1 MCADDIISAAA
12 LGFIFVPNSHCLFT
26 AQRKCQLCRQAAARY
41 LSLVVSYCVGDCSH
55 CSPADG
61 SSGNSARFFRGWGS
75 TGDMDFISNIWKNTT
90 KGAEPQA
97 KAPESAEGSDA
108 PDNKP
113 TNEAAANEPQAPSK
127 EGGGGGSDSGS
138 TSGPD
143 TDAPP
148 TPETPKPAAN
158 AAPSNDKGPMGA
170 GISIPLENVSHKA
183 MESAK
188 SFGSFL
194 YSVANKAGKTV
205 QETAKQIKTTVEENS
220 ILADF
225 NREQETFV
233 KGKQRCDTGIL
244 PWVGCEDEENVK
256 QQILSLS
263 ADKRNF
269 VRSPPS
275 GVMFEFDMDTMSPV
289 AMALLQ
295 EDGNLEKMR
304 FELVPKWIPETDF
317 WRNYF
322 YRVSLIKQSTQ
333 LSALGHGKGAGS
345 SSSGDTSSVSS
356 QQSPSD
362 ESSKQNLAAGDDDEA
377 LDSPTHEFVSDTFQG
392 TKISEEE
399 VKLGMKQLGMGDK
412 AADDDWEKELQQ
424 ELQDYEVVATDS
436 AAQGDDPEWENEIQE
451 MLAAHK

>member
-1 MCADDIISAAA
+1 
-12 LGFIFVPNSHCLFT
+12 
-26 AQRKCQLCRQAAARY
+26 
-41 LSLVVSYCVGDCSH
+41 
-55 CSPADG
+55 
-61 SSGNSARFFRGWGS
+61 
-75 TGDMDFISNIWKNTT
+75 MDFISNIWKNTT
-90 KGAEPQA
+90 KGSEPQA
-97 KAPESAEGSDA
+97 KAPESAEGGDA

-113 TNEAAANEPQAPSK
+113 TNEATSEPQATSK
-127 EGGGGGSDSGS
+127 ESGGGGSDSGS

-158 AAPSNDKGPMGA
+158 AAPSNDKGPLGT
-170 GISIPLENVSHKA
+170 GISLPLENVSQKA

-225 NREQETFV
+225 NREQESFL
-233 KGKQRCDTGIL
+233 KCKQRCDTGIL

-275 GVMFEFDMDTMSPV
+275 GVMFEFDMDTVSPV

-333 LSALGHGKGAGS
+333 LSALGHGKGTGS

-356 QQSPSD
+356 QQSHSD
-362 ESSKQNLAAGDDDEA
+362 ESNKQTLAAGDDDEA

-392 TKISEEE
+392 NKISEEE

-412 AADDDWEKELQQ
+412 AADDEWEKELQQ

-451 MLAAHK
+451 MLAAQK

>member
-1 MCADDIISAAA
+1 MTAVRLEASPRISCA
-12 LGFIFVPNSHCLFT
+12 
-26 AQRKCQLCRQAAARY
+26 Q
-41 LSLVVSYCVGDCSH
+41 
-55 CSPADG
+55 
-61 SSGNSARFFRGWGS
+61 SSTRS
-75 TGDMDFISNIWKNTT
+75 MDFISNIWKNTT
-90 KGAEPQA
+90 KGSEQQA
-97 KAPESAEGSDA
+97 KAPEPAEGGDA

-113 TNEAAANEPQAPSK
+113 TNEATKEPQAAAPSK
-127 EGGGGGSDSGS
+127 EGGGGSDSGS

-143 TDAPP
+143 SDAPP
-148 TPETPKPAAN
+148 SPETPNPAA
-158 AAPSNDKGPMGA
+158 AVPPSNDKAPLGT
-170 GISIPLENVSHKA
+170 GITIPLENVSQKA

-188 SFGSFL
+188 SIGSFL
-194 YSVANKAGKTV
+194 FSVANKAGKTV
-205 QETAKQIKTTVEENS
+205 QETAKQLKTTVEENS

-233 KGKQRCDTGIL
+233 KSKQRCDVGIL

-275 GVMFEFDMDTMSPV
+275 GVQFEFDMDTMSPV

-295 EDGNLEKMR
+295 EDSNLEKMR
-304 FELVPKWIPETDF
+304 FEIVPKWIPELDF

-333 LSALGHGKGAGS
+333 LSALSHGKGAGS

-362 ESSKQNLAAGDDDEA
+362 ESTKQHLAAGEDEEA

-392 TKISEEE
+392 NKISEEE
-399 VKLGMKQLGMGDK
+399 VKMGMKQLGMGDK
-412 AADDDWEKELQQ
+412 AVSADDEWEKELQQ
-424 ELQDYEVVATDS
+424 ELQDYEVVATD
-436 AAQGDDPEWENEIQE
+436 AAAHGDDAEWENEIQE
-451 MLAAHK
+451 MLAAEK

>member
-1 MCADDIISAAA
+1 MR
-12 LGFIFVPNSHCLFT
+12 LT
-26 AQRKCQLCRQAAARY
+26 
-41 LSLVVSYCVGDCSH
+41 
-55 CSPADG
+55 
-61 SSGNSARFFRGWGS
+61 RGWGS
-75 TGDMDFISNIWKNTT
+75 TGSMDFISNIWKNTT

-97 KAPESAEGSDA
+97 KAPESAEGGDA

-113 TNEAAANEPQAPSK
+113 TNEATHEPQPAAPSK
-127 EGGGGGSDSGS
+127 ESGGGSDSSS

-143 TDAPP
+143 SDAPP
-148 TPETPKPAAN
+148 SPETPKPAAN
-158 AAPSNDKGPMGA
+158 VESSNDKGHLGT
-170 GISIPLENVSHKA
+170 GISIPLENVSQKA

-233 KGKQRCDTGIL
+233 KCKQRCDTGIL

-256 QQILSLS
+256 QQILTLS

-275 GVMFEFDMDTMSPV
+275 GVQFEFDMDTMSPI

-295 EDGNLEKMR
+295 EDPDLEKMR
-304 FELVPKWIPETDF
+304 FELVPKWIPEIDF

-322 YRVSLIKQSTQ
+322 YRVSLVKQSTQ
-333 LSALGHGKGAGS
+333 LSVLSHGKGAGS

-356 QQSPSD
+356 RQSPSD
-362 ESSKQNLAAGDDDEA
+362 ESNKQNLAAGDDDEA

-392 TKISEEE
+392 AKISQEE

-412 AADDDWEKELQQ
+412 AADDEWEKELQQ
-424 ELQDYEVVATDS
+424 ELQDYEVVATDP
-436 AAQGDDPEWENEIQE
+436 AAQVDDPEWENEIQE
-451 MLAAHK
+451 MLAAQK

>member
-1 MCADDIISAAA
+1 
-12 LGFIFVPNSHCLFT
+12 
-26 AQRKCQLCRQAAARY
+26 
-41 LSLVVSYCVGDCSH
+41 
-55 CSPADG
+55 
-61 SSGNSARFFRGWGS
+61 
-75 TGDMDFISNIWKNTT
+75 MDFISNIWKNTT

-97 KAPESAEGSDA
+97 KAPESTEAGDA

-113 TNEAAANEPQAPSK
+113 TNEAATNEPQAPSK
-127 EGGGGGSDSGS
+127 ESGGGGSDSGS

-158 AAPSNDKGPMGA
+158 VAPSNDKGSLGA
-170 GISIPLENVSHKA
+170 GIAIPLENVSQKA
-183 MESAK
+183 MEV
-188 SFGSFL
+188 GEI
-194 YSVANKAGKTV
+194 
-205 QETAKQIKTTVEENS
+205 ETAKQIKTTVEENS

-233 KGKQRCDTGIL
+233 KGKQKCDTGIL

-322 YRVSLIKQSTQ
+322 YRVSLHQAVDTAKRTRSRQGCWKQQ
-333 LSALGHGKGAGS
+333 QWRHL
-345 SSSGDTSSVSS
+345 VSLITAES
-356 QQSPSD
+356 IRRKQQ
-362 ESSKQNLAAGDDDEA
+362 
-377 LDSPTHEFVSDTFQG
+377 TEFG
-392 TKISEEE
+392 
-399 VKLGMKQLGMGDK
+399 GRR
-412 AADDDWEKELQQ
+412 
-424 ELQDYEVVATDS
+424 
-436 AAQGDDPEWENEIQE
+436 
-451 MLAAHK
+451 

>member
-1 MCADDIISAAA
+1 MR
-12 LGFIFVPNSHCLFT
+12 LT
-26 AQRKCQLCRQAAARY
+26 
-41 LSLVVSYCVGDCSH
+41 
-55 CSPADG
+55 
-61 SSGNSARFFRGWGS
+61 RGWGS
-75 TGDMDFISNIWKNTT
+75 TGSMDFISNIWKNTT

-97 KAPESAEGSDA
+97 KAPESAEGGDA

-113 TNEAAANEPQAPSK
+113 TNEATHEPQPAAPSK
-127 EGGGGGSDSGS
+127 ESGGGSDSSS

-143 TDAPP
+143 SDAPP
-148 TPETPKPAAN
+148 SPETPKPAAN
-158 AAPSNDKGPMGA
+158 VESSNDKGHLGT
-170 GISIPLENVSHKA
+170 GISIPLENVSQKA

-233 KGKQRCDTGIL
+233 KCKQRCDTGIL

-256 QQILSLS
+256 QQILTLS

-275 GVMFEFDMDTMSPV
+275 GVQFEFDMDTMSPI

-295 EDGNLEKMR
+295 EDPDLEKMR
-304 FELVPKWIPETDF
+304 FELVPKWIPEIDF

-322 YRVSLIKQSTQ
+322 YRVSLVKQSTQ
-333 LSALGHGKGAGS
+333 LSVLSHGKGAGS

-356 QQSPSD
+356 RQSPSD
-362 ESSKQNLAAGDDDEA
+362 ESNKQNLAAGDDDEA

-392 TKISEEE
+392 TKISQEE

-412 AADDDWEKELQQ
+412 AADDEWEKELQQ
-424 ELQDYEVVATDS
+424 ELQDYEVVATDP
-436 AAQGDDPEWENEIQE
+436 AAQVDDPEWENEIQE
-451 MLAAHK
+451 MLAAQK

>member
-1 MCADDIISAAA
+1 
-12 LGFIFVPNSHCLFT
+12 
-26 AQRKCQLCRQAAARY
+26 
-41 LSLVVSYCVGDCSH
+41 
-55 CSPADG
+55 
-61 SSGNSARFFRGWGS
+61 
-75 TGDMDFISNIWKNTT
+75 MDFISNIWKNTA
-90 KGAEPQA
+90 KGAEQQT
-97 KAPESAEGSDA
+97 KAPESTEGGDA

-113 TNEAAANEPQAPSK
+113 TNEATNEPPAVAPSK
-127 EGGGGGSDSGS
+127 QSGGGSDSGS

-148 TPETPKPAAN
+148 TPDTPKPAAT
-158 AAPSNDKGPMGA
+158 APSSNDKGPLGTS
-170 GISIPLENVSHKA
+170 ITIPLENVSHKA

-188 SFGSFL
+188 SIGSFL
-194 YSVANKAGKTV
+194 FSVANKAGKTV

-225 NREQETFV
+225 NREQENFL
-233 KGKQRCDTGIL
+233 KSKQRCDVGIL

-275 GVMFEFDMDTMSPV
+275 GVQFEFDMVTMSPV

-295 EDGNLEKMR
+295 EDPNLEKMR
-304 FELVPKWIPETDF
+304 FEIVPKWIPETDF

-333 LSALGHGKGAGS
+333 LSALSHGKGAGS

-362 ESSKQNLAAGDDDEA
+362 ESSKQNLAGGDDEEA

-392 TKISEEE
+392 NKISEEE
-399 VKLGMKQLGMGDK
+399 VKMGMKQLGMGDK
-412 AADDDWEKELQQ
+412 AADDEWEKELQQ
-424 ELQDYEVVATDS
+424 ELQDYEVVATDP

-451 MLAAHK
+451 MLAAEK

>member
-1 MCADDIISAAA
+1 MR
-12 LGFIFVPNSHCLFT
+12 PT
-26 AQRKCQLCRQAAARY
+26 A
-41 LSLVVSYCVGDCSH
+41 
-55 CSPADG
+55 
-61 SSGNSARFFRGWGS
+61 N
-75 TGDMDFISNIWKNTT
+75 
-90 KGAEPQA
+90 
-97 KAPESAEGSDA
+97 
-108 PDNKP
+108 
-113 TNEAAANEPQAPSK
+113 
-127 EGGGGGSDSGS
+127 
-138 TSGPD
+138 
-143 TDAPP
+143 PP
-148 TPETPKPAAN
+148 TKLLLMSRKHRPRKAVVGEATRARHR
-158 AAPSNDKGPMGA
+158 GPTQTLLRRQKHRNQRPMLRLRTTRDPWVRA
-170 GISIPLENVSHKA
+170 SLFRSKMCHKRRWSRRSRS
-183 MESAK
+183 E
-188 SFGSFL
+188 
-194 YSVANKAGKTV
+194 
-205 QETAKQIKTTVEENS
+205 S

-233 KGKQRCDTGIL
+233 KGKQRCDAGIL

-269 VRSPPS
+269 VRSPPV
-275 GVMFEFDMDTMSPV
+275 GIMFEFDMDTMSPV

-295 EDGNLEKMR
+295 EDSDLEKMR

-362 ESSKQNLAAGDDDEA
+362 ESNKQNLAAGDDDEA

-412 AADDDWEKELQQ
+412 AAAEDDWEKELQQ
-424 ELQDYEVVATDS
+424 ELQDFEVVATNS

>member
-1 MCADDIISAAA
+1 MR
-12 LGFIFVPNSHCLFT
+12 LT
-26 AQRKCQLCRQAAARY
+26 
-41 LSLVVSYCVGDCSH
+41 
-55 CSPADG
+55 
-61 SSGNSARFFRGWGS
+61 RGWGS
-75 TGDMDFISNIWKNTT
+75 TGSMDFISNIWKNTT

-97 KAPESAEGSDA
+97 KAAESAEGGDA
-108 PDNKP
+108 SDNKP
-113 TNEAAANEPQAPSK
+113 TNEATHEPQPAAPSK
-127 EGGGGGSDSGS
+127 ESGGGSDSSS

-143 TDAPP
+143 SDAPP
-148 TPETPKPAAN
+148 SPEKPKPAASVE
-158 AAPSNDKGPMGA
+158 PSNDKGHLGT
-170 GISIPLENVSHKA
+170 GISIPLENVSQKA

-233 KGKQRCDTGIL
+233 KCKQRCDTGIL

-256 QQILSLS
+256 QQILTLS

-275 GVMFEFDMDTMSPV
+275 GVQFEFDMDTMSPI

-295 EDGNLEKMR
+295 EDPDLEKMR
-304 FELVPKWIPETDF
+304 FELVPKWIPEIDF

-322 YRVSLIKQSTQ
+322 YRVSLVKQSTQ
-333 LSALGHGKGAGS
+333 LSVLSHGKGAGS

-356 QQSPSD
+356 RQSPSD
-362 ESSKQNLAAGDDDEA
+362 ESNKQNLAAGDDDEA

-412 AADDDWEKELQQ
+412 AADDEWEKELQQ
-424 ELQDYEVVATDS
+424 ELQDYEVVATDT
-436 AAQGDDPEWENEIQE
+436 AAQVDDPEWENEIQE
-451 MLAAHK
+451 MLAAQK

>member
-1 MCADDIISAAA
+1 
-12 LGFIFVPNSHCLFT
+12 
-26 AQRKCQLCRQAAARY
+26 
-41 LSLVVSYCVGDCSH
+41 
-55 CSPADG
+55 
-61 SSGNSARFFRGWGS
+61 
-75 TGDMDFISNIWKNTT
+75 MDFISNIWKNTT
-90 KGAEPQA
+90 KGAEQQT
-97 KAPESAEGSDA
+97 KAPESTEGGDA

-113 TNEAAANEPQAPSK
+113 TNEATNEPLAAAPSK
-127 EGGGGGSDSGS
+127 ESGGGSDSGS

-148 TPETPKPAAN
+148 TPDTPKPAAS
-158 AAPSNDKGPMGA
+158 APPSNDKGPLGTS
-170 GISIPLENVSHKA
+170 ITIPLENVSHKA

-188 SFGSFL
+188 SIGSFL
-194 YSVANKAGKTV
+194 FSVANKAGKTV

-225 NREQETFV
+225 NREQENFL
-233 KGKQRCDTGIL
+233 KSKQRCDVGIL

-275 GVMFEFDMDTMSPV
+275 GVQFEFDMDTMSPV

-295 EDGNLEKMR
+295 EDPNLEKMR
-304 FELVPKWIPETDF
+304 FEIVPKWIPEIDF

-333 LSALGHGKGAGS
+333 LSALSHGKGTGS

-362 ESSKQNLAAGDDDEA
+362 ESSKQNLAGGDDEEA

-392 TKISEEE
+392 NKISEEE
-399 VKLGMKQLGMGDK
+399 VKMGMKQLGMGDK
-412 AADDDWEKELQQ
+412 AADDEWEKELQQ
-424 ELQDYEVVATDS
+424 ELQDYEVVATDA

-451 MLAAHK
+451 MLAAEK